1 MSMFECGVNS
11 QYDNSRLS
19 PYLVER
25 KELIS
30 STVLRSD
37 ISVDFPTSYMN
48 VRFLRGFVI
57 SMSQFQDVMQ
67 SLFKI
72 VFFNQFV
79 ERNKGILRYM
89 GYGVVVLVCQ

>member
-1 MSMFECGVNS
+1 
-11 QYDNSRLS
+11 
-19 PYLVER
+19 
-25 KELIS
+25 
-30 STVLRSD
+30 
-37 ISVDFPTSYMN
+37 MN
-48 VRFLRGFVI
+48 VRFLKGFVI